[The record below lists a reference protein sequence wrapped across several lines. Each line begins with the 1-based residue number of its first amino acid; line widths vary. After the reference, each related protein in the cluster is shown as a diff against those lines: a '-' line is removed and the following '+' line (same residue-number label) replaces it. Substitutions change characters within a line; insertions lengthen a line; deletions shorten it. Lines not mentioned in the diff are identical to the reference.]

1 MMSSTI
7 RTVRLVCCLAL
18 SLAVLP
24 AVASAGDAAA
34 APASSGAAAASPTAP
49 GGSDLASRRKALE
62 ALLAEQWEYNLSTNP
77 EFASILGDR
86 RWNDKSSEVSPAAV
100 QRDLAKTKE
109 FLARFEVIDTTSFPE
124 QEALNKTL
132 MVRDL
137 REGLDNSRFEGWLM
151 PVNQMGGIHLQ
162 APQLASLLPFETV
175 KDFDDY
181 ATRLRNFPAQVDGT
195 ITFMREGMAKHL
207 MPPKFLLGKVATQA
221 KGIAAQK
228 PEESP
233 FAMPLAKL
241 PESFAAADKERI
253 RGAVLA
259 AIRDQVVPAY
269 ARFAEF
275 VEKEYAP
282 AGRTEVGLWSLP
294 DGEARYAARAK
305 SSTTTDMT
313 PEQIHQL
320 GLSEVARIE
329 GQMLIIAKK
338 LGFADLKS
346 FNASIE
352 ANAALKA
359 KSGDQIVDLYREHMD
374 EMNGKLVRL
383 FGRLPKAKCE
393 VVAMESYRAASAAA
407 ADYIQGSPDGS
418 RAGRVNVNTAEATSR
433 KLIDVETTAYHEGV
447 PGHHMQI
454 SIQQELPELPP
465 FRQQGGNT
473 AYVEGWA
480 LYSERLGREVGF
492 YQDPYSLYGHLQAE
506 MLRAIRLVV
515 DTGLH
520 YKHWTREQVVQFF
533 HDHSAVDEVDVQNE
547 TDRYIVWPGQAL
559 GYKIG
564 QLKILELRE
573 RAKQKLGD
581 HFDIRAFHDEVLGAG
596 SLPMDVL
603 ESRIDGW
610 IAQQLA
616 ATKKA
621 A

>member
-1 MMSSTI
+1 M
-7 RTVRLVCCLAL
+7 RNHAVRPSRALGAAVLSVLAL
-18 SLAVLP
+18 LP
-24 AVASAGDAAA
+24 AAAHAATKPAAA
-34 APASSGAAAASPTAP
+34 V
-49 GGSDLASRRKALE
+49 SDLAARRQALT

-86 RWNDKSSEVSPAAV
+86 RWNDKSSEVSDAAV
-100 QRDLAKTKE
+100 QRDLAKSRELLT
-109 FLARFEVIDTTSFPE
+109 RFEAIDTTGFPE

-137 REGLDNSRFEGWLM
+137 RENLDNARFEGWLM

-162 APQLASLLPFETV
+162 APQLTSLLPFETV

-181 ATRLRNFPAQVDGT
+181 TTRLKNFPAQVDGT
-195 ITFMREGMAKHL
+195 ITMMREGMSKHL
-207 MPPKFLLGKVATQA
+207 MPPKFLLGKVAAQA
-221 KGIAAQK
+221 QGIAAQK
-228 PEESP
+228 PEGSP
-233 FAMPLAKL
+233 FAMPLQKL
-241 PESFAAADKERI
+241 PESFSTADKERI
-253 RGAVLA
+253 RTAMLA
-259 AIRDQVVPAY
+259 AIKDQVLPAY
-269 ARFAEF
+269 TRFATF
-275 VEKEYAP
+275 VDKEYAP
-282 AGRTEVGLWSLP
+282 NGRTDVGVWSLP
-294 DGEARYAARAK
+294 DGDARYAARVK

-320 GLSEVARIE
+320 GLSEVKRIE
-329 GQMLIIAKK
+329 GEMLVIAKQ
-338 LGFADLKS
+338 LGYADLKG
-346 FNASIE
+346 FNAALE
-352 ANAALKA
+352 TNAALKA
-359 KSGDQIVDLYREHMD
+359 KSGEQIVDLYRKYIDQMREQIP
-374 EMNGKLVRL
+374 KL
-383 FGRLPKAKCE
+383 FGRLPKAQVE
-393 VVAMESYRAASAAA
+393 VVPMEDFRAAAAAA

-418 RAGRVNVNTAEATSR
+418 RPGKVNVNTSQATSR
-433 KLIDVETTAYHEGV
+433 KLLDVETTAYHEGI

-492 YQDPYSLYGHLQAE
+492 YQDPYSLYGHLTDE

-533 HDHSAVDEVDVQNE
+533 HDHSAIDEVDVQNE

-564 QLKILELRE
+564 QLKILELRD
-573 RAKQKLGD
+573 RAKKALGD
-581 HFDIRAFHDEVLGAG
+581 RFDIRGFHDEVLGAG

-603 ESRIDGW
+603 EARIDAW
-610 IAQQLA
+610 IATQ
-616 ATKKA
+616 KKVA
-621 A
+621 